1 MFNGVVH
8 IMAEMKDRFQIKVF
22 ILYLLKNIHEPLEY
36 RIINDMVMQD
46 GFVSGRDFP
55 ICFCELL
62 DSGQIIEERHDGK
75 MYYRIS
81 ELGAQSVTSVEFNLY
96 DSVKEKALRSAHR
109 LLAFYKT
116 GNRFESEI
124 IPHGEGYMVKC
135 YIEDKDKTLLDLNV
149 YLTDDKYAE
158 NLKENFMERAEV
170 IYKGVL
176 ALLSGD
182 VNYIFDE

>member
-1 MFNGVVH
+1 
-8 IMAEMKDRFQIKVF
+8 MAEMKDRFQIKVF
-22 ILYLLKNIHEPLEY
+22 ILYLLKNIREPLEY
-36 RIINDMVMQD
+36 KIINDMVMQD

-62 DSGQIIEERHDGK
+62 DLGQILEERIDGK
-75 MYYRIS
+75 MFYRIS
-81 ELGAQSVTSVEFNLY
+81 ELGAQSVSSVEFNLY

-109 LLAFYKT
+109 LLAFHKT
-116 GNRFESEI
+116 GNRIASDI
-124 IPHGEGYMVKC
+124 VPSGEGYMVKC
-135 YIEDKDKTLLDLNV
+135 SIADKEKTLLDLNI

-158 NLKENFMERAEV
+158 DIKENFTERAEV

>member
-1 MFNGVVH
+1 
-8 IMAEMKDRFQIKVF
+8 MAEMKDRFQIKVF
-22 ILYLLKNIHEPLEY
+22 ILYLLKNIREPLEY
-36 RIINDMVMQD
+36 KIINDMVMQD

-62 DSGQIIEERHDGK
+62 DLGQIIEERTDGK
-75 MYYRIS
+75 MLYRIS
-81 ELGAQSVTSVEFNLY
+81 ELGAQSVSSVEFNLY

-109 LLAFYKT
+109 LLAFYKN
-116 GNRFESEI
+116 GNRIDSEI
-124 IPHGEGYMVKC
+124 VPEGEGYMVKC
-135 YIEDKDKTLLDLNV
+135 SITDKNKTLLDLNV
-149 YLTDDKYAE
+149 YLTDDKYADDM
-158 NLKENFMERAEV
+158 KENFMERAEV